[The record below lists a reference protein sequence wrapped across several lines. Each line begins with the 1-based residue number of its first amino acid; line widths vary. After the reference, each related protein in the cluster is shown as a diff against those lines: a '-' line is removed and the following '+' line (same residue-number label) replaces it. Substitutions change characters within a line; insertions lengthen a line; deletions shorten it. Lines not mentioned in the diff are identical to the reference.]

1 MADRTRKRWRC
12 RRRAGSTRLACTNR
26 IGRHAPSM
34 LQSELTVPWC
44 PLRRSRPA
52 SIANINSNSNS
63 NVTITAKTPRELHAY
78 RRASPLSGI
87 NRTLL

>member
-12 RRRAGSTRLACTNR
+12 RRRAGSTRLSCTNR

-34 LQSELTVPWC
+34 LQSELTVPWFL
-44 PLRRSRPA
+44 LRRSRPA
-52 SIANINSNSNS
+52 SITNSNSNT
-63 NVTITAKTPRELHAY
+63 NITITAKTPRELHVY
-78 RRASPLSGI
+78 RRASPLSGT